1 MNLREQILKEHTR
14 ANADKIVRWIGDSQQ
29 RFDHL
34 VDLFL
39 HDEYRVVQRA
49 GWPLSYAAREHPNLT
64 RKHLGSLIRNL
75 KKPGLHNAVKRNTVR
90 LLEQMQV
97 PQKYQGELM
106 DLCFG
111 YIADPTEKAAIK
123 AFSLTV
129 LENLAKQYPE
139 INAELKT
146 VIEDRWDYETAA
158 FRSRAKK
165 ILARMK

>member
-1 MNLREQILKEHTR
+1 MNLREQILKEHTN
-14 ANADKIVRWIGDSQQ
+14 ANSDKIIKWIGDSQQ
-29 RFDHL
+29 RFDQL
-34 VDLFL
+34 FDLFL

-49 GWPLSYAAREHPNLT
+49 GWPLSYAAREHPKLI
-64 RKHLGSLIRNL
+64 RKHFGRLIRNL
-75 KKPGLHNAVKRNTVR
+75 QKPGLHNAVKRNTLR
-90 LLEQMQV
+90 LLEHMQV

-106 DLCFG
+106 DICFG
-111 YIADPTEKAAIK
+111 YIADPNEKAAIK

-139 INAELKT
+139 INTELKT

-165 ILARMK
+165 ILAKMP